1 MNPFSSFTAGAVL
14 RFCQGVAIVAGVL
27 TVAALIGQT
36 KASRVVNRQQRT
48 DLEKFKQTSQ
58 VAIAEANERA
68 AKLEN
73 EAEQARLELEKIRL
87 TRFDRFNRN
96 EFRNRIRG
104 KPKIRVE
111 LLFQKDDVDSY
122 ILAMAVKGCLDAE
135 DWNTIGPRPIREEDV
150 SFSEINK
157 DAPLSVRAGVNMGGL
172 SYVVKQ
178 LRRYD
183 DQNEPVN
190 VLMSAFTAGKRGL
203 GDTQTSTVFGGMSDP
218 SLPEDL
224 VKLII
229 GPRYRDW

>member
-1 MNPFSSFTAGAVL
+1 MNPFSSFTAEAVL
-14 RFCQGVAIVAGVL
+14 RFGEGVAIVAGVL

-58 VAIAEANERA
+58 LAIAEANERA

-111 LLFQKDDVDSY
+111 LLFQ
-122 ILAMAVKGCLDAE
+122 
-135 DWNTIGPRPIREEDV
+135 R
-150 SFSEINK
+150 
-157 DAPLSVRAGVNMGGL
+157 
-172 SYVVKQ
+172 
-178 LRRYD
+178 
-183 DQNEPVN
+183 
-190 VLMSAFTAGKRGL
+190 
-203 GDTQTSTVFGGMSDP
+203 
-218 SLPEDL
+218 
-224 VKLII
+224 
-229 GPRYRDW
+229 